1 MPMLHSQP
9 RHHFR
14 PLQALH
20 LSDLSILQNQ
30 NFLWLWAA
38 GGMSNASR
46 WMETGVL
53 GWLILDLTNS
63 PWYVA
68 LVGVSRSAPLLA
80 FGLFAGL
87 IADRTNRWVVML
99 CTQAINAFMTGVLLV
114 LLLCEAIQ
122 PWHVLLIAFILGCG
136 TILDMPSRRSLI
148 YDLVGAQQ
156 VVSAMSLETINNTVG
171 KFLGPLIGGLMLEM
185 TGFAGVYLLLM
196 VIYMLALGLILQVSI
211 NVPGPAGSAQPIWRS
226 LASGIQYALHSRVVL
241 GVLCITVIMN
251 ALAFSYVQILPVMA
265 RDHLGVGPGLMGLL
279 ASADG
284 LGTLIGALLLAG
296 LGNRPYHGRIFA
308 LGALLELVSLLAF
321 AASPWYALS
330 FVLLLA
336 VGLGNA
342 GFSTMQSTII
352 LLSAAPGMRGRAVGI
367 LGLCIGSTP
376 LGLLELG
383 AVAAM
388 VGVPAAIGL
397 NAGIGL
403 ALWLP
408 IIAFTPL
415 LSGPTTSVDDSSAS
429 VRAQGKAGAGMD
441 TPSALPESSPA
452 VGQEGCD
459 A

>member
-1 MPMLHSQP
+1 MSHSQP

-20 LSDLSILQNQ
+20 LSDLSILHNRD
-30 NFLWLWAA
+30 FLWLWAA

-63 PWYVA
+63 PWHVA
-68 LVGVSRSAPLLA
+68 LVGVARSAPLLA

-87 IADRTNRWVVML
+87 IADRTNRRAVML
-99 CTQAINAFMTGVLLV
+99 STQAVNTVVTGMLLV
-114 LLLCEAIQ
+114 LLLLDLLQ
-122 PWHVLLIAFILGCG
+122 PWHVLLLGFILGCG

-148 YDLVGAQQ
+148 YDLVGPQQ
-156 VVSAMSLETINNTVG
+156 VVSAMSLETVNNTVG
-171 KFLGPLIGGLMLEM
+171 KFLGPLVGGVMIEIA
-185 TGFAGVYLLLM
+185 GFAGVYLLLM
-196 VIYMLALGLILQVSI
+196 AAYLLALGLILQVRV
-211 NVPGPAGSAQPIWRS
+211 NLPGPAGTAQPIWQS
-226 LASGIQYALHSRVVL
+226 LVSGIQYSLHNRIVL

-251 ALAFSYVQILPVMA
+251 ALAFSYVQLLPVVA

-284 LGTLIGALLLAG
+284 MGTLIGALLLAA
-296 LGNRPYHGRIFA
+296 LGNLRSHGRIFA
-308 LGALLELVSLLAF
+308 LGALLELVCLLAF

-330 FVLLLA
+330 FVLLVG

-342 GFSTMQSTII
+342 GFSSMQSTII

-383 AVAAM
+383 AVTAM
-388 VGVPAAIGL
+388 MGAPVAIGF
-397 NAGIGL
+397 NAGLGL
-403 ALWLP
+403 ALLAP
-408 IIAFTPL
+408 VIVFTPL
-415 LSGPTTSVDDSSAS
+415 LSGPQESAYE
-429 VRAQGKAGAGMD
+429 V
-441 TPSALPESSPA
+441 SSPL
-452 VGQEGCD
+452 VGEGGIGVRID
-459 A
+459 ATSPPAGSSCARGEKGRNS

>member
-1 MPMLHSQP
+1 
-9 RHHFR
+9 
-14 PLQALH
+14 
-20 LSDLSILQNQ
+20 
-30 NFLWLWAA
+30 
-38 GGMSNASR
+38 MSNAGR

-53 GWLILDLTNS
+53 GWLILDLTDS
-63 PWYVA
+63 AWYVA
-68 LVGVSRSAPLLA
+68 LVGAARSAPLLA

-87 IADRTNRWVVML
+87 VADRTNRWLVML
-99 CTQAINAFMTGVLLV
+99 CTQAINALMTGVLLA
-114 LLLCEAIQ
+114 LLLVGAIQ
-122 PWHVLLIAFILGCG
+122 PWHVLLVAFILGCG

-148 YDLVGAQQ
+148 YDLVGPQQ

-196 VIYMLALGLILQVSI
+196 VVYLLALSLVLQVRL
-211 NVPGPAGSAQPIWRS
+211 NLAAPAGSAQPIWQS
-226 LASGIQYALHSRVVL
+226 LVSGIHYALHNRMVL
-241 GVLCITVIMN
+241 GVLGITVIMN

-284 LGTLIGALLLAG
+284 MGTLIGALLLAG
-296 LGNRPYHGRIFA
+296 LGNRPQHGRIFA
-308 LGALLELVSLLAF
+308 LGALLELVCLLVF
-321 AASPWYALS
+321 AASPWYILS
-330 FVLLLA
+330 FVLLLG
-336 VGLGNA
+336 VGMGNA

-376 LGLLELG
+376 LGILELG

-397 NAGIGL
+397 NAGLGLVLWVLSIG
-403 ALWLP
+403 
-408 IIAFTPL
+408 FTPI
-415 LSGPTTSVDDSSAS
+415 LSGAVPEHASSPTSGQSQVVVAIDP
-429 VRAQGKAGAGMD
+429 
-441 TPSALPESSPA
+441 PSPESPSVIRP
-452 VGQEGCD
+452 EGSD

>member
-1 MPMLHSQP
+1 MSQSPP
-9 RHHFR
+9 RSHFR

-20 LSDLSILQNQ
+20 LSDLSILHNRD
-30 NFLWLWAA
+30 FLWLWAA

-53 GWLILDLTNS
+53 GWLILDLTDS
-63 PWYVA
+63 PWHVA
-68 LVGVSRSAPLLA
+68 LVGAARSAPLLA

-99 CTQAINAFMTGVLLV
+99 CTQAVNATVTGALLA
-114 LLLCEAIQ
+114 LLLLDAVQ
-122 PWHVLLIAFILGCG
+122 PWHVLLLAFILGCG

-148 YDLVGAQQ
+148 YDLVGPQQ
-156 VVSAMSLETINNTVG
+156 VVSAMSLETVNNTVG
-171 KFLGPLIGGLMLEM
+171 KFLGPLVGGLMIEM
-185 TGFAGVYLLLM
+185 AGFAGVYLLLTA
-196 VIYMLALGLILQVSI
+196 VYLLALGLILQVKVNFPS
-211 NVPGPAGSAQPIWRS
+211 PMGTAQPIWQS
-226 LASGIQYALHSRVVL
+226 LVSGIQYSLHNRVVL

-251 ALAFSYVQILPVMA
+251 ALAFSYVQILPVVA

-284 LGTLIGALLLAG
+284 MGTLVGALLLAA
-296 LGNRPYHGRIFA
+296 LGHLPYHGRIFA

-330 FVLLLA
+330 VVLLLG

-383 AVAAM
+383 AVAAV
-388 VGVPAAIGL
+388 VGAPAAIGL
-397 NAGIGL
+397 NAGVGL

-408 IIAFTPL
+408 VIAFTPL
-415 LSGPTTSVDDSSAS
+415 LSGPKASEHDVSTPSTRKSGVGARIDAASPPPDSSPG
-429 VRAQGKAGAGMD
+429 RAEKA
-441 TPSALPESSPA
+441 
-452 VGQEGCD
+452 CD